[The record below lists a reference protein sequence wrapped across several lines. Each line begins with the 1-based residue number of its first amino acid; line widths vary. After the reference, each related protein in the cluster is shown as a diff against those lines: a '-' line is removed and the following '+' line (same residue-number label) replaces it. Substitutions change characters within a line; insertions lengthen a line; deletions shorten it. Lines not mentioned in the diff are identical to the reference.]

1 MDVDW
6 AVGELRNFVEKTQ
19 LVHVPDPPG
28 MTIFADTRR
37 TAAGKDQI
45 VPALQVV
52 EQILAR
58 VLPDWRVA
66 VPTDDSGRWMQE
78 REAAQRAIAQ
88 LERQAE
94 IDEKLGANA
103 PRLSA
108 SSMHPWIWEG
118 AQSLWQSGHYR
129 EAVRAASAKLNAEAQ
144 NKLGRRDVSET
155 TLFQQA
161 YSADGPKPGQ
171 PRLRLPDDDGGRTAL
186 SERRGIAALAEGCFA
201 ALRNPASHDPGEL
214 DETVALE
221 QLAAFS
227 LVARYV
233 DRSRL
238 QT

>member
-1 MDVDW
+1 VDVEW
-6 AVGELRNFVEKTQ
+6 ASGELRDFVDKTR

-37 TAAGKDQI
+37 TAAPKDQI

-58 VLPDWRVA
+58 VLPDWRIA
-66 VPTDDSGRWMQE
+66 VPADDSGRWVQE

-103 PRLSA
+103 PRLAA
-108 SSMHPWIWEG
+108 SSMHPWVWEG
-118 AQSLWQSGHYR
+118 ARSLWQSGHYR
-129 EAVRAASAKLNAEAQ
+129 EAVRAASVKLNAETQ
-144 NKLGRRDVSET
+144 NKVGRRDVSET

-161 YSADGPKPGQ
+161 YSADGPGPGQ
-171 PRLRLPDDDGGRTAL
+171 PRLRLPHDDGGRTAL

-201 ALRNPASHDPGEL
+201 ALRNPASHDPGDL
-214 DETVALE
+214 DEAVALE

-227 LVARYV
+227 LLARYV
-233 DRSRL
+233 DSSQLR
-238 QT
+238 T